1 MVMLQSLPELQT
13 LEATAGNLAAR
24 PLAGMVQQMLLSGNL
39 PSSLGNDKDR
49 RAGLLL
55 AKQLFA

>member
-13 LEATAGNLAAR
+13 LDVTAGNLAAR
-24 PLAGMVQQMLLSGNL
+24 PLAGLLQQMFLSGNL

-49 RAGLLL
+49 
-55 AKQLFA
+55 

>member
-13 LEATAGNLAAR
+13 LEATAGDLAAR
-24 PLAGMVQQMLLSGNL
+24 PLAGMLQLMFHSGNL

-49 RAGLLL
+49 
-55 AKQLFA
+55 